1 MQPLAKVYG
10 RILMENKYGLSEDVL
25 EKIMKRNLEE
35 IVEEQGIG
43 KPKLNKAIGLFI
55 FGAINPKLVRN
66 NLRKSGIW
74 YGGLGRDQKKF
85 SMRRPGLEV
94 RWESILRRRMVLH
107 NLTTGLLRMS
117 YIWRLF

>member
-1 MQPLAKVYG
+1 
-10 RILMENKYGLSEDVL
+10 MENKYGLSEDVL